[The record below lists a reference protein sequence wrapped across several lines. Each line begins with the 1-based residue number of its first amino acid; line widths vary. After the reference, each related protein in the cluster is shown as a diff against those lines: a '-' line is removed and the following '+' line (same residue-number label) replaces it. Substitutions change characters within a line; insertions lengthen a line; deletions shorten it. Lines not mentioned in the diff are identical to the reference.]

1 MLTFASRRQWTLK
14 LPHILYLENSFVT
27 AKTLTLPDWS
37 TRDVSLPELIMGS
50 YMVVLTF
57 QFASLWNIRW
67 WLFKWISFSSIFT
80 WYDLFLL
87 QLNEGSEFLS
97 NWLRRLLGVKGLPV
111 HIIHSVKLFVK
122 FTCMLNRRCNIVQR
136 RTPFTQCLYSFRLHG
151 SPNGRLLRNTIAPM

>member
-1 MLTFASRRQWTLK
+1 MDFEAAK
-14 LPHILYLENSFVT
+14 LHLEGSFVT
-27 AKTLTLPDWS
+27 AKTLTPPDWS

-50 YMVVLTF
+50 YIIMVVLTF
-57 QFASLWNIRW
+57 EFASLKNIRW
-67 WLFKWISFSSIFT
+67 WPLKWISFSSILS
-80 WYDLFLL
+80 WYDLFHL

-97 NWLRRLLGVKGLPV
+97 NWLRRLLRVKGLPV